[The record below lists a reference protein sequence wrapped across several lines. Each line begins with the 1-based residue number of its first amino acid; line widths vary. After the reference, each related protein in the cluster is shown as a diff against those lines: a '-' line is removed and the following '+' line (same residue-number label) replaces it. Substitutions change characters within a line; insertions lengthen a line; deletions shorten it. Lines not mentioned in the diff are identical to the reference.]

1 MKKLIFFLCFW
12 VFPAC
17 AQTVYVAGSEDVPL
31 MDGLVHL
38 PDMDMTFDAPEGRI
52 VQTTAYSETLSPKEV
67 KAFYAESLPQLGWKC
82 TGREFVR
89 ENETLSVETHAL
101 KGKTTVRFE
110 LKSN

>member
-1 MKKLIFFLCFW
+1 MKKLIFILSFW
-12 VFPAC
+12 ILPAFS
-17 AQTVYVAGSEDVPL
+17 QTVYVAGSEDVPL
-31 MDGLVHL
+31 MEGLIHL

-67 KAFYAESLPQLGWKC
+67 KGFYAESLPQLGWKC
-82 TGREFVR
+82 RGSEFVR
-89 ENETLSVETHAL
+89 ENETLSVETHTL

>member
-1 MKKLIFFLCFW
+1 MKKLIFILSFW
-12 VFPAC
+12 IFSVS

-31 MDGLVHL
+31 MEGLVHL

-52 VQTTAYSETLSPKEV
+52 VQTTAYAETLSPKEV
-67 KAFYAESLPQLGWKC
+67 KQFYVDSLPQLGWKC
-82 TGREFVR
+82 TGKEFVR
-89 ENETLSVETHAL
+89 ENETLSIETHTL